1 MRRMA
6 YTVVAVVVILGVLAL
21 FSRSDDDEDTRA
33 VSTTRPATATA
44 TPSPAP
50 ATATPTPT
58 PATATPTPAPAT
70 ATPTPVP
77 ATATPTPAPVAAP
90 PTPTPA
96 TATPTPAPATATPTA
111 APAATPP
118 RTAPT
123 LTPLASADRSLPG
136 TFQQLAARVPAPGL
150 SLTDAYDPVCPGS
163 SVEPIVFAG
172 TDSEG
177 GNRFAVWVF
186 WPYPDREA
194 FGEEWSI
201 SSEGRA
207 EPLLDGCE
215 PPNGH
220 VYFNRGLLMWFV
232 GFYGSGVEPGSPAT
246 SPAEVRQ
253 HPVTRAFLGI
263 PR

>member
-33 VSTTRPATATA
+33 VSTTRPASATA
-44 TPSPAP
+44 TPTPAP
-50 ATATPTPT
+50 ATATSTPTPTPT

-70 ATPTPVP
+70 P
-77 ATATPTPAPVAAP
+77 TPTPAPATPAP
-90 PTPTPA
+90 ATPTPTPA
-96 TATPTPAPATATPTA
+96 TATPTPAPTTATPTP
-111 APAATPP
+111 APATTPP